1 MKRAALETTVG
12 FFVLIGI
19 VCLAW
24 MSIQLGKWQLPS
36 KRGYAIEAEFG
47 SVEGLSKGTPIEIAG
62 VEVGRV
68 DRIRLR
74 NYRAVVTMRID
85 RGIVLQDD
93 AIASI
98 RTKGLV
104 GEKYI
109 SVSPGASDKLIPP
122 GGRLRD
128 TEDAINVE
136 QLISQ
141 FIHGRIK

>member
-19 VCLAW
+19 ACLAW
-24 MSIQLGKWQLPS
+24 LSIQLGRWQLPGQ
-36 KRGYAIEAEFG
+36 RGYPVEAEFG
-47 SVEGLSKGTPIEIAG
+47 SVEGLSQGTAIEIAG

-68 DRIRLR
+68 ERIRLR

-85 RGIVLQDD
+85 RAVTLQDD

-104 GEKYI
+104 GEKFI
-109 SVSPGASDKLIPP
+109 SVSPGASEHLIPP